1 MCSLGPRMVFPSAEP
16 VNSVRF
22 TVCDE
27 TGRTLESDRVQVV
40 KDNLLI
46 LLLDLFLLPKN
57 DIALPLNRRLFELGV
72 LENVGENVD
81 RLGHVL
87 VERLGVVDGLLAG
100 SVGVEVGAE
109 VFDLELELG
118 LRSRLGSLERKVLF
132 RVRPSSL
139 PFTLRLTSRKW
150 AVPLALGASAL
161 EPASIQRPT
170 VEVDAPGMVSVETL
184 RPFER
189 VDVLVTGSA
198 ATVTG
203 CTAARFLASDC
214 VFFQH
219 CSSATNNI
227 ACIWGRGRGRGRLTG
242 LRTLGTGG
250 RAMARERMRDAGMA
264 GGGRRGGDNWGDK
277 IGDKGRRIDAHG
289 ECRGNTANPAFPRV
303 WHPPSSSTYPHSTTH
318 ACIHHVRHIRTAILG
333 LGQPPVLRRPAI

>member
-46 LLLDLFLLPKN
+46 LLLNLFLLPKN

-100 SVGVEVGAE
+100 GVGVQVGAE

-219 CSSATNNI
+219 YSSATNNI
-227 ACIWGRGRGRGRLTG
+227 ACIWGRGRGRGR
-242 LRTLGTGG
+242 G
-250 RAMARERMRDAGMA
+250 RSQTHA
-264 GGGRRGGDNWGDK
+264 GGG
-277 IGDKGRRIDAHG
+277 
-289 ECRGNTANPAFPRV
+289 T
-303 WHPPSSSTYPHSTTH
+303 
-318 ACIHHVRHIRTAILG
+318 
-333 LGQPPVLRRPAI
+333 

>member
-1 MCSLGPRMVFPSAEP
+1 MKDWSA
-16 VNSVRF
+16 
-22 TVCDE
+22 
-27 TGRTLESDRVQVV
+27 RTLESDRVQVV

-46 LLLDLFLLPKN
+46 LLLDLFLLPKD

-81 RLGHVL
+81 CLGHVL
-87 VERLGVVDGLLAG
+87 VKGLGVVDGLLAG

-109 VFDLELELG
+109 VFDFELELG
-118 LRSRLGSLERKVLF
+118 LRSGLGSLERKVLF
-132 RVRPSSL
+132 CVSASTIASRSQS
-139 PFTLRLTSRKW
+139 RLTSRKW

-214 VFFQH
+214 GFFHDQRPITLRVF
-219 CSSATNNI
+219 
-227 ACIWGRGRGRGRLTG
+227 
-242 LRTLGTGG
+242 
-250 RAMARERMRDAGMA
+250 
-264 GGGRRGGDNWGDK
+264 GGGGGGTDWLENPGHGGAGD
-277 IGDKGRRIDAHG
+277 GA
-289 ECRGNTANPAFPRV
+289 
-303 WHPPSSSTYPHSTTH
+303 
-318 ACIHHVRHIRTAILG
+318 
-333 LGQPPVLRRPAI
+333 